1 MTKQYMWW
9 IRGLITVGPWARPD
23 SIKMPPL
30 SLASPD
36 IDWKCCCSVA
46 KSSLTWRR
54 HGLQH
59 ACLPCLSL
67 SPGVCSN
74 SCPLSQWCH
83 PTISFSVIPFSYFL
97 QSFPASGPF
106 PVSWVF
112 ASGGQSINTSAL
124 ASVFTVNIQCW
135 FPLGLTGLIFLQ
147 SNGLSKIFSRTT
159 IWKHQFFSTQP
170 SLCFNCHIHTWLL
183 EKP

>member
-74 SCPLSQWCH
+74 SCPLSQWCYLINSSSGH
-83 PTISFSVIPFSYFL
+83 HFLFLPSVFPSIRVFSNVSVFCMWWPKYWSFSFSISPSSEYSRLISFRIDWFVL
-97 QSFPASGPF
+97 E
-106 PVSWVF
+106 
-112 ASGGQSINTSAL
+112 
-124 ASVFTVNIQCW
+124 IQET
-135 FPLGLTGLIFLQ
+135 L
-147 SNGLSKIFSRTT
+147 K
-159 IWKHQFFSTQP
+159 
-170 SLCFNCHIHTWLL
+170 SLL
-183 EKP
+183 